1 MYCVVIKGENMKKK
15 VCNIGVLIIAFLLL
29 VGCEKNSSVEEVT
42 SVVSEESS
50 TEESEHNESQSI
62 DIDALIG
69 EVTDALENSTEVEE
83 ITTDKDAQFY
93 YNLMG
98 SSVKGK
104 VLLVKTED
112 NDQYEAYEQHVCVN
126 DDVYYT
132 IHHEFYKDAA
142 SYQEQVEYLTKQN
155 GSLSV
160 YIPLMFVNNALYVKY
175 MDRGE
180 YYGIHGSYEAAVNN
194 TEIRV
199 GTGRNIKIIVDY

>member
-1 MYCVVIKGENMKKK
+1 M
-15 VCNIGVLIIAFLLL
+15 IAFLLL
-29 VGCEKNSSVEEVT
+29 TGCENNSSVEEVT
-42 SVVSEESS
+42 SVVNEEPS
-50 TEESEHNESQSI
+50 TEENEYNENQSI
-62 DIDALIG
+62 DVDALID
-69 EVTDALENSTEVEE
+69 EITDALENNTEVEE
-83 ITTDKDAQFY
+83 ITTDKDTQYY

-112 NDQYEAYEQHVCVN
+112 NDQYVAYEQHVCVN

-132 IHHEFYKDAA
+132 IHHEFYKDAV
-142 SYQEQVEYLTKQN
+142 SYQEQVEYITKQN

-160 YIPLMFVNNALYVKY
+160 YIPLMFVHNALYIKY

-180 YYGIHGSYEAAVNN
+180 YYGIHDSYEAAVNN

-199 GTGRNIKIIVDY
+199 GTGRNIEIIGDY

>member
-1 MYCVVIKGENMKKK
+1 MKKR
-15 VCNIGVLIIAFLLL
+15 VRNIGLLIIPFLLL
-29 VGCEKNSSVEEVT
+29 AGCGKNNGVEEVT
-42 SVVSEESS
+42 SVVGEETS
-50 TEESEHNESQSI
+50 TVENEYNDNQSI
-62 DIDALIG
+62 DTDDTDALIS
-69 EVTDALENSTEVEE
+69 EITEALENNTQVEE
-83 ITTDKDAQFY
+83 ITSDKDAQYY

-98 SSVKGK
+98 SSIKGE

-112 NDQYEAYEQHVCVN
+112 NDQYVAYEQHVCVN

-132 IHHEFYKDAA
+132 IHHEFYKDTA

-160 YIPLMFVNNALYVKY
+160 YIPLMFDQNALYIKY

-199 GTGRNIKIIVDY
+199 GSGRNIEIIGDY

>member
-1 MYCVVIKGENMKKK
+1 MKKR
-15 VCNIGVLIIAFLLL
+15 VRNIGLLIIPFLLL
-29 VGCEKNSSVEEVT
+29 AGCGKNNEVEEVT
-42 SVVSEESS
+42 SVVGEETS
-50 TEESEHNESQSI
+50 TVENEYNDNQSI
-62 DIDALIG
+62 DTDDTDALIS
-69 EVTDALENSTEVEE
+69 EITEALENNTQVEE
-83 ITTDKDAQFY
+83 ITSDKDAQYY

-98 SSVKGK
+98 SSIKGK

-112 NDQYEAYEQHVCVN
+112 NDQYVAYEQHVCVN

-132 IHHEFYKDAA
+132 IHHEFYKDTA

-155 GSLSV
+155 SSLSV
-160 YIPLMFVNNALYVKY
+160 YIPLMFDQNALYIKY

-199 GTGRNIKIIVDY
+199 GSGRNIEIIGDY

>member
-1 MYCVVIKGENMKKK
+1 MKKR
-15 VCNIGVLIIAFLLL
+15 VRNIGLLIIPFLLL
-29 VGCEKNSSVEEVT
+29 AGCGKNNEVEEVT
-42 SVVSEESS
+42 SVVGEETS
-50 TEESEHNESQSI
+50 TVENEYNDNQSI
-62 DIDALIG
+62 DTDDTDALIS
-69 EVTDALENSTEVEE
+69 EITEALENNTQVEE
-83 ITTDKDAQFY
+83 ITSDKDAQYY

-98 SSVKGK
+98 SSIKGK

-112 NDQYEAYEQHVCVN
+112 NDQYVAYEQHVCVN

-132 IHHEFYKDAA
+132 IHHEFYKDTA

-160 YIPLMFVNNALYVKY
+160 YIPLMFDQNALYIKY

-199 GTGRNIKIIVDY
+199 GSGRNIAIIGDY